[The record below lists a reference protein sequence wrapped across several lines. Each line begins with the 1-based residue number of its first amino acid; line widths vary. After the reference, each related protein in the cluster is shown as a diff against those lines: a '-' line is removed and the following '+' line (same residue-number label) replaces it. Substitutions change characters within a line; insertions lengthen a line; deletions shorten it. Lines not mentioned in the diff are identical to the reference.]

1 MPRTRF
7 VTLSAAAA
15 LIPDG
20 AMVAVNSSSGL
31 LCPDALLRA
40 VGERFAQ
47 SGHPQNLTTVHPIA
61 AGDMYGIDGIDHIA
75 RPGLLARVIA
85 GSFPSGP
92 SSMESPA
99 IWRMIHENEV
109 EAYNIPSGLIFHQL
123 ARGCGQAPR
132 RPHTGG
138 HGHLPGSAAARGADE

>member
-7 VTLSAAAA
+7 VTLSEAAA
-15 LIPDG
+15 LISD
-20 AMVAVNSSSGL
+20 AATVAVNSSSGL

-47 SGHPQNLTTVHPIA
+47 CGHPQDLTTIHPIA

-85 GSFPSGP
+85 GSLPSGP

-99 IWRMIHENEV
+99 I
-109 EAYNIPSGLIFHQL
+109 
-123 ARGCGQAPR
+123 
-132 RPHTGG
+132 
-138 HGHLPGSAAARGADE
+138 

>member
-85 GSFPSGP
+85 GSFPPGRRRWSRPRSG
-92 SSMESPA
+92 A
-99 IWRMIHENEV
+99 
-109 EAYNIPSGLIFHQL
+109 
-123 ARGCGQAPR
+123 
-132 RPHTGG
+132 
-138 HGHLPGSAAARGADE
+138 